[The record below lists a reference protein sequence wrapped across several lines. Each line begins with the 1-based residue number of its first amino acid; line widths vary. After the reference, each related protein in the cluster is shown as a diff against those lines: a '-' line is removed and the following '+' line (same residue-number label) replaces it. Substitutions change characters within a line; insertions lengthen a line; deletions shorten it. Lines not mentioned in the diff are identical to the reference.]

1 MCKFSNSSV
10 KGFSNVDVV
19 EDANMLVGNAYDLS
33 EGSLLKNLVDSF
45 SEWHIQ
51 LVDFSRILSDLI
63 YAMADDSGVADV
75 NIVIENMLTESL
87 YANVISDF
95 TEYEE
100 CSDEDNIWLD
110 FTSNLD
116 ESNFQSIFGGLIA
129 EIRDMFIEHYKK
141 ETLRR

>member
-19 EDANMLVGNAYDLS
+19 EDDNMLVGNVYDLS
-33 EGSLLKNLVDSF
+33 EGSFLKELVDSF

-51 LVDFSRILSDLI
+51 LVDFSRILNDLI
-63 YAMADDSGVADV
+63 CAMHDDAGVADV

-87 YANVISDF
+87 YANTINDF
-95 TEYEE
+95 SEYEQ
-100 CSDEDNIWLD
+100 CSDEDKLWGD
-110 FTSNLD
+110 FKESLD
-116 ESNFQSIFGGLIA
+116 ESNFQSVFGGLIA